1 MMDKTD
7 SKNPLKKSYSADSD
21 ILITTLE
28 NYCELLTKL
37 IDEKKDGPVTSQT
50 KRPTI
55 QPNQLH

>member
-50 KRPTI
+50 ERPTI